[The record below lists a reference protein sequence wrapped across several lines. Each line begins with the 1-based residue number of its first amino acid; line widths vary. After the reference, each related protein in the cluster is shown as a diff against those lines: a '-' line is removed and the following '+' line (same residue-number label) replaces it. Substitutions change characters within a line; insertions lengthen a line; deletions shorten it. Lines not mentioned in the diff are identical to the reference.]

1 MIDPHS
7 TNTNPGMQAMTPVE
21 LVLSKLPD
29 ARRRGNGWMA
39 PCPAHDDRRPSLCI
53 TTGDDGRALVHCHA
67 GCTPDAIVGALGLKL
82 GDLMPANGMR
92 SGRRARSRPAR
103 KQEPDERGQ
112 KDRKIHATADDAI
125 ADMERRHGLPSTHWT
140 YHDAAGEPVG
150 VIVRWDTP
158 AGKDIRPV
166 SRTAKGWI
174 VGGMPEPRPLYRLPE
189 LLTRLNERVYVTE
202 GEKAADAAASIGLLA
217 TTSPHGS
224 ESAGK
229 ADWQPLADR
238 EVVILPDNDE
248 AGRGYARDVVSILVK
263 LSPAARVKIVELP
276 DLPVKGDIYDWLEAH
291 DAVEPEALRA
301 RIEALVEAA
310 PAVSP
315 SEVIGGP
322 ILQCLADVEP
332 VDVRWL
338 WPGRVPLGRITLL
351 VGRPGEGKSFLTT
364 YMASRVSTGS
374 PWPDGTKCPRGSVI
388 LVSAEDDPGDT
399 IRPRLDAHYAD
410 VRRVHLLAMV
420 RRIQADG
427 ERHDVMFTLADIDAL
442 EAALKA
448 HPDCK
453 LMVVD
458 PIGSFLGGRT
468 DAHRDNEVRAVLAPV
483 TKMAEKYG
491 PAVLIVAHRRKSS
504 GSMADDLAL
513 GSRAFTGIARSVWH
527 LTRDGEDK
535 KRRLLLPGKNNLAPE
550 GDGLAFTICGQ
561 PPAIVWERDPVAMT
575 ADDALATENS
585 SESKR
590 PGPEPAARNKAAEWL
605 RNMLKTGPMEAG
617 KIKEEAKEAGYAWRT
632 VQRAKDDLGITPYR
646 HQFGGAWIWRLPA
659 NAGCQDVSCHDLQD
673 GENLASWHHSDGAD
687 ENAVFDT
694 PDALSC
700 QVDGLGTIDTK

>member
-1 MIDPHS
+1 MDSRS
-7 TNTNPGMQAMTPVE
+7 TNKSTRTQATKPVE

-29 ARRRGNGWMA
+29 ARPRGSGWMA
-39 PCPAHDDRRPSLCI
+39 RCPAHDDRRPSLRV

-67 GCTPDAIVGALGLKL
+67 GCTPEAVVGALGFTLA
-82 GDLMPANGMR
+82 DLMPANGLQ
-92 SGRRARSRPAR
+92 SGRLARSKPVRR
-103 KQEPDERGQ
+103 REPDERGH
-112 KDRKIHATADDAI
+112 KDRRAHATAEDAI
-125 ADMERRHGLPSTHWT
+125 ADMERRHGSSSACWI
-140 YHDAAGEPVG
+140 YHNGSGEPVG
-150 VIVRWDTP
+150 VIVRWDTS

-174 VGGMPEPRPLYRLPE
+174 IGGMPEPRLLYRLPE
-189 LLTRLNERVYVTE
+189 LLARPDERVYVTE
-202 GEKAADAAASIGLLA
+202 GEKTADAAASIGLLA
-217 TTSPHGS
+217 TTSPHGA
-224 ESAGK
+224 ESASK
-229 ADWQPLADR
+229 ADWQSLAGRD
-238 EVVILPDNDE
+238 VVILPDHDD
-248 AGRGYARDVVSILVK
+248 AGRRYAQEVAVILVK
-263 LSPAARVKIVELP
+263 LQPAARVKIIELP
-276 DLPVKGDIYDWLEAH
+276 GLAPKGDIYDWLEAH

-310 PAVSP
+310 PAVNP
-315 SEVIGGP
+315 SDVLGGP
-322 ILQCLADVEP
+322 MLQCLADVEP

-364 YMASRVSTGS
+364 YMASRVTTGS
-374 PWPDGTKCPRGSVI
+374 PWPDGTECPHGSVI

-427 ERHDVMFTLADIDAL
+427 ERHDVMFTLGDIDAL

-448 HPDCK
+448 HPDCE
-453 LMVVD
+453 LIVVD

-483 TKMAEKYG
+483 AKLAEKYG

-504 GSMADDLAL
+504 GSIADDLAL

-527 LTRDGEDK
+527 LTRDNEDK

-561 PPAIVWERDPVAMT
+561 PPAIAWEHDPVTMT
-575 ADDALATENS
+575 ADDALATENN
-585 SESKR
+585 SEPKR
-590 PGPEPAARNKAAEWL
+590 PGPKPEARNKAAEWL
-605 RNMLKTGPMEAG
+605 RDMLATGPMEAG
-617 KIKEEAKEAGYAWRT
+617 KVKEDAGEAGYGWRT
-632 VQRAKDDLGITPYR
+632 VQRAKDDLGIVPYR
-646 HQFGGAWIWRLPA
+646 DRFGGAWIWRLPA
-659 NAGCQDVSCHDLQD
+659 DKACQDVSCHD
-673 GENLASWHHSDGAD
+673 
-687 ENAVFDT
+687 
-694 PDALSC
+694 P
-700 QVDGLGTIDTK
+700 

>member
-29 ARRRGNGWMA
+29 ARHRGNGWMA
-39 PCPAHDDRRPSLCI
+39 RCPAHDDRRPSLCVSA
-53 TTGDDGRALVHCHA
+53 GDDDRALVHCHA

-82 GDLMPANGMR
+82 GDLMPANGVR
-92 SGRRARSRPAR
+92 SGRRMRSRPTR
-103 KQEPDERGQ
+103 EVQPDKRGQ
-112 KDRKIHATADDAI
+112 KSRKAHTSVDDAI
-125 ADMERRHGLPSTHWT
+125 ADMEQRHGPSSARWT
-140 YHDAAGEPVG
+140 YHNAADEPVG

-174 VGGMPEPRPLYRLPE
+174 IEGMPEPRPLYRLPE
-189 LLTRLNERVYVTE
+189 LLARTDDMVYVTE

-224 ESAGK
+224 DSASK
-229 ADWQPLADR
+229 ADWRPLAGR
-238 EVVILPDNDE
+238 EVVILPDNDD
-248 AGRGYARDVVSILVK
+248 AGRGYARDVISILLK
-263 LSPAARVKIVELP
+263 LSPTARVKII
-276 DLPVKGDIYDWLEAH
+276 DLPGLGPKGDIYDWLEAH
-291 DAVEPEALRA
+291 DASEPEILGA
-301 RIEALVEAA
+301 RIEALVEAT
-310 PAVSP
+310 PAISP

-332 VDVRWL
+332 VSVRWL
-338 WPGRVPLGRITLL
+338 WPGRIPLGRITLL

-374 PWPDGTKCPRGSVI
+374 PWSDETECPQGSVI
-388 LVSAEDDPGDT
+388 LISAEDDPGDT

-453 LMVVD
+453 LVVVD

-483 TKMAEKYG
+483 TKLAEKYG

-504 GSMADDLAL
+504 GSIADDLAL

-527 LTRDGEDK
+527 LTRDGDNK
-535 KRRLLLPGKNNLAPE
+535 RRRLLLPGKNNLAPE
-550 GDGLAFTICGQ
+550 GHGLAFTICGQ
-561 PPAIVWERDPVAMT
+561 PPAIAWEHDPVTMT

-585 SESKR
+585 SEAKR
-590 PGPEPAARNKAAEWL
+590 PGPKPAARNKAAEWL
-605 RNMLKTGPMEAG
+605 QNVLKTGPMEAG
-617 KIKEEAKEAGYAWRT
+617 KIKEEAKEAGYGWRT
-632 VQRAKDDLGITPYR
+632 VQRAKDDLGITPDR

-659 NAGCQDVSCHDLQD
+659 SAECQDLPCHDLQD
-673 GENLASWHHSDGAD
+673 MENLAS
-687 ENAVFDT
+687 
-694 PDALSC
+694 
-700 QVDGLGTIDTK
+700 